1 MNFYLKYTKH
11 GYEIS
16 VVGESHNTAR
26 YAGISMKKVIAR
38 TIAISGAICGFCGFI
53 IVSGIDHTLS
63 GNTAGGRG
71 FTAIIVAWLAKFNT
85 IYMLMTAALLV
96 FLDNAASEL
105 STTLGLHTSISK
117 VMSGIILFTFWEV
130 DFLNTGLFFGSS
142 KPAKEAE

>member
-1 MNFYLKYTKH
+1 MRILRIYYSFRNRPY
-11 GYEIS
+11 
-16 VVGESHNTAR
+16 VG
-26 YAGISMKKVIAR
+26 KP
-38 TIAISGAICGFCGFI
+38 
-53 IVSGIDHTLS
+53 
-63 GNTAGGRG
+63 AGGRG

-117 VMSGIILFTFWEV
+117 VMSGIILFCILGSEF
-130 DFLNTGLFFGSS
+130 FLNYRLIFRSS